1 MMYCTG
7 ISIGYT
13 MMIPLPVLEGLA
25 ADFDGDTLEYYLGL
39 CDSDVALK
47 SS

>member
-1 MMYCTG
+1 MYCTG

-25 ADFDGDTLEYYLGL
+25 ADFDGDTLIKLGL
-39 CDSDVALK
+39 YSGDTILK